1 MRHVSETGSTNDD
14 LFVAA
19 QAGAPHRSVLVA
31 DYQTAGKGRLDR
43 TWEAARGANLLCS
56 LLFRC
61 TIEDAPRYSRVVSL
75 AARAA
80 CASVAGVTPQ
90 LKWPNDLVLGD
101 AKLGGLLA
109 VASPSDGFVVVGIG
123 VNVGWAPDG
132 AATLQRGASPASL
145 DPWAASQESTDA
157 PLRLLSAML
166 SEVDHLMLLNDEQ
179 LHAQHRAAL
188 STLGRR
194 VRVEQRRGDVLVG
207 RAEDIDTSSRLQ
219 VRDDEGVTHV
229 IDVGDVIHLRAE

>member
-1 MRHVSETGSTNDD
+1 
-14 LFVAA
+14 
-19 QAGAPHRSVLVA
+19 
-31 DYQTAGKGRLDR
+31 
-43 TWEAARGANLLCS
+43 
-56 LLFRC
+56 
-61 TIEDAPRYSRVVSL
+61 
-75 AARAA
+75 
-80 CASVAGVTPQ
+80 
-90 LKWPNDLVLGD
+90 
-101 AKLGGLLA
+101 
-109 VASPSDGFVVVGIG
+109 
-123 VNVGWAPDG
+123 
-132 AATLQRGASPASL
+132 
-145 DPWAASQESTDA
+145 
-157 PLRLLSAML
+157 ML